1 MGGPIFSRKLLA
13 QERDELDALLGHPAD
28 AVTKRA
34 TIILLSSEER
44 YRASEISDLV
54 GMHASSVRYW
64 IRRFNKEG
72 MIAVRPRKARGWGS
86 RVNPDARA
94 MLIQLAATP
103 PREIGLKFTTWTLR
117 ELKEH
122 LVERGIVEE
131 ISHETIRRILKDNNI
146 DWRASGSL
154 PKDTPPLNLLESSKT
169 PELLEE

>member
-64 IRRFNKEG
+64 IHRFNEEG
-72 MIAVRPRKARGWGS
+72 LSALRHSEALGRGS
-86 RVNPDARA
+86 RMGDDVRVALA
-94 MLIQLAATP
+94 QLATTP
-103 PREIGLKFTTWTLR
+103 PRLMGLKFTVWTLR
-117 ELKEH
+117 KLREYLIEQK
-122 LVERGIVEE
+122 IVLD
-131 ISHETIRRILKDNNI
+131 ISHETIRRILKESGI
-146 DWRASGSL
+146 DWRSSGSL
-154 PKDTPPLNLLESSKT
+154 PQGPGILDLLDISKSTES
-169 PELLEE
+169 